1 MESDLKSDYDLQS
14 ASTGC
19 ETRLDLFEN
28 RLFSI
33 KLTLPY
39 AFEYIS
45 FYRDDA
51 NLEQTKTLIE
61 SLISIDSTVWIL

>member
-45 FYRDDA
+45 FYTGRRQSGADQ
-51 NLEQTKTLIE
+51 NLNR
-61 SLISIDSTVWIL
+61 VPYFY